1 MRKLCIIIA
10 FMLVLSAFSGCGGQ
24 AGEPS
29 EAPETPEPTA
39 AAAESPGPE
48 VPQLEGAAAAHIRRY
63 DASPEGPGWRYD
75 LSEDELAGLC
85 GALRGIVLTGKAAE
99 PEYDQESFSYV
110 DPAQLYRISVSCGGE
125 EGEVFSYDFFEGGVV
140 RMPGGSFYTL
150 EGLDTEVFDD
160 LIAAREY
167 EPKVEADIAAAA
179 EAFRANFAENAPGCA
194 IDELRFDAELDAYW
208 SDLALHDSRFF
219 PIEGKTQADFLALC
233 FRYSAADEADAL
245 WLRQGADCVC
255 VMTRNDGVWEFFN
268 WENLPA

>member
-10 FMLVLSAFSGCGGQ
+10 FMLVLSAFSGCGAQ

-29 EAPETPEPTA
+29 EAPEAPEPT
-39 AAAESPGPE
+39 
-48 VPQLEGAAAAHIRRY
+48 
-63 DASPEGPGWRYD
+63 
-75 LSEDELAGLC
+75 
-85 GALRGIVLTGKAAE
+85 
-99 PEYDQESFSYV
+99 
-110 DPAQLYRISVSCGGE
+110 
-125 EGEVFSYDFFEGGVV
+125 
-140 RMPGGSFYTL
+140 
-150 EGLDTEVFDD
+150 
-160 LIAAREY
+160 
-167 EPKVEADIAAAA
+167 AAAA

-194 IDELRFDAELDAYW
+194 IDELCFDAELDAYW

-255 VMTRNDGVWEFFN
+255 VMTRNDGAWEFFN

>member
-1 MRKLCIIIA
+1 MPAR
-10 FMLVLSAFSGCGGQ
+10 SYCG
-24 AGEPS
+24 
-29 EAPETPEPTA
+29 
-39 AAAESPGPE
+39 
-48 VPQLEGAAAAHIRRY
+48 Y
-63 DASPEGPGWRYD
+63 
-75 LSEDELAGLC
+75 
-85 GALRGIVLTGKAAE
+85 
-99 PEYDQESFSYV
+99 
-110 DPAQLYRISVSCGGE
+110 
-125 EGEVFSYDFFEGGVV
+125 FEGCIPYTLHHLGGYK
-140 RMPGGSFYTL
+140 RYCGSHGSDQYETHLPCYPKIRSPHLGGYRTKSGGSFYTL

-219 PIEGKTQADFLALC
+219 PIEGKTQADFLALR